1 MSKATK
7 KRYLGLDL
15 SLAYPGL
22 AVVDVDRGHLRIVHL
37 DSLPNGSTKW
47 DTGQRLDHVG
57 AWLKCALYQFGHF
70 DGIVREQA
78 PNGHNAHVSRALFG
92 VRAVSEICFR
102 GLGVPIFEYSPATVK
117 KQVAGNGRATKEDV
131 ERGVLSYFPDAEPR
145 NDNET
150 DALAVLLTHFKKE
163 GII

>member
-1 MSKATK
+1 LANKRT
-7 KRYLGLDL
+7 RYLGLDL
-15 SLAYPGL
+15 SLSYPGL
-22 AVVDVDRGHLRIVHL
+22 AVVDITRGGPRIVCV
-37 DSLPNGSTKW
+37 DSIPTDPRRW
-47 DTGQRLDHVG
+47 DEGQRLDYVA
-57 AWLKCALYQFGHF
+57 AWLKCALYEYGPF

-78 PNGHNAHVSRALFG
+78 PNGYNAHVSRALFG

-102 GLGVPIFEYSPATVK
+102 GLGVTIFEYSPATVK

>member
-37 DSLPNGSTKW
+37 DSLPNGSKRW
-47 DTGQRLDHVG
+47 DEGQRLDHVG
-57 AWLKCALYQFGHF
+57 AWMKCALYQFGPF

-92 VRAVSEICFR
+92 VRAASEICFR
-102 GLGVPIFEYSPATVK
+102 GLGVPILEYSPATVK

-163 GII
+163 GVI